1 MTPSALA
8 LTASHA
14 VSIATA
20 RPGVVVLLET
30 AIPPVTVE
38 FSPGL
43 EIYIVVADG
52 FTETMFEPAEA
63 VDSVATALA
72 AAQEDA
78 RAFFAEMLSSVH
90 A

>member
-8 LTASHA
+8 IAASHA

-20 RPGVVVLLET
+20 RPGVVVLLDPSL
-30 AIPPVTVE
+30 PPVTVE

-43 EIYIVVADG
+43 EIYIVATDG
-52 FTETMFEPAEA
+52 CIDFMFEPAEA
-63 VDSVATALA
+63 VYSVAVALA
-72 AAQEDA
+72 AAQETA
-78 RAFFAEMLSSVH
+78 RAFFAQMLSSVS